1 MAWERVR
8 NEGRGSLRDLREGT
22 SLLPLQLKTSFG
34 FACDELLAIYDFSF
48 SFCLSNQF
56 PFVARMLG
64 RVLWL
69 LFLIVERRFLG
80 REDINSC
87 IRFLKI
93 RERGEIEIFL
103 VDFLRFPL
111 AVFVQSLTGNF
122 HVSSAI
128 QPRLL
133 TRYSIGRK
141 QIFPSIPSAKFNHRG
156 EKKKSVS
163 TRLSTFPGSSHFRFP
178 EGWSL
183 GRLLASVGNKVLFA
197 GFS

>member
-1 MAWERVR
+1 MRK
-8 NEGRGSLRDLREGT
+8 GKKRGSLRDLREGT
-22 SLLPLQLKTSFG
+22 SLFSLQTSFG
-34 FACDELLAIYDFSF
+34 FACDELLAIHDFSF
-48 SFCLSNQF
+48 SFCLSSQF

-64 RVLWL
+64 RVVWL
-69 LFLIVERRFLG
+69 LFLIVGRRFLG
-80 REDINSC
+80 REDINS
-87 IRFLKI
+87 FL
-93 RERGEIEIFL
+93 ENTGEIEIFL

-156 EKKKSVS
+156 
-163 TRLSTFPGSSHFRFP
+163 
-178 EGWSL
+178 
-183 GRLLASVGNKVLFA
+183 
-197 GFS
+197 